1 MATKTAKPTH
11 PSYADM
17 ICAALEVLG
26 GKKGA
31 SRQSINKYIVKEYNL
46 TENQHHSVM
55 LNNNLKRASTSGG
68 PIVHSKG
75 TGAAG
80 SFKLNG
86 EPAPAPAKKTK
97 PAATKA
103 PKKKTSTKKAAKASS
118 KKGKVGRPKKVTAT
132 EEVEDSKP
140 KVEKA
145 AKSKVAKAKTAK
157 KSKAATPKKPAVKK
171 SPRKK

>member
-86 EPAPAPAKKTK
+86 EPAPAKKTK